1 MGSQVTPRTVWT
13 VAFHVLLVVGVLWLV
28 GQLWTVLTW
37 VLLGAFL
44 ALAAR
49 PVVQWMERHKV
60 RRGVAVLL
68 VGLGVLAL
76 GALGVMTVVPMLV
89 EQVQALVQAVP
100 GFIDR
105 LQHLGWVERLDERY
119 DLVAQLSAELRQR
132 LPGVAVPVLGLVRDM
147 LWRVVGTVTVVVLA
161 VFFLLFGGELFNK
174 ALLWVRPSE
183 REHWRELALRM
194 HRGVGGYVAGVFII
208 ASIGGVVT
216 GVTLALL
223 GVPYFLPLA
232 LLMALLGLIPFLGAW
247 LGGIL
252 VVGTTF
258 ASAGARP
265 GLIALAVYFLYQ
277 QVENHLLQPLIQRHT
292 LKMNPLLIALV
303 MLGSTGLAGIVGA
316 LLALPVAGAVQV
328 FLQDRLARRQA
339 QWGERPVRPKPSS
352 PAAQEP
358 RRPAA
363 RPHPPSRPAPEPPAA
378 SPR

>member
-1 MGSQVTPRTVWT
+1 VGSRSQVTPRTVWT

-28 GQLWTVLTW
+28 DQLWPVLSW
-37 VLLGAFL
+37 VLLAAFL
-44 ALAAR
+44 ALAAW
-49 PVVQWMERHKV
+49 PVVQWLERHKV

-76 GALGVMTVVPMLV
+76 GTLLVVTVVPMLV

-105 LQHLGWVERLDERY
+105 LQHQRWVERLDERY
-119 DLVAQLSAELRQR
+119 DLLAQLSAELRQR
-132 LPGVAVPVLGLVRDM
+132 LPGIAVPVLGLVTGL
-147 LWRVVGTVTVVVLA
+147 LWRLVGTVTVVVLA

-174 ALLWVRPSE
+174 ALLWVRPAE
-183 REHWRELALRM
+183 REHWRELGVRM
-194 HRGVGGYVAGVFII
+194 HRSVGGYVAGVFII

-216 GVTLALL
+216 GVTMALL

-232 LLMALLGLIPFLGAW
+232 LLMALLGLIPFVGAW

-258 ASAGARP
+258 ASAGVRP

-277 QVENHLLQPLIQRHT
+277 QAENHLLQPLIQRHT

-339 QWGERPVRPKPSS
+339 QWGEPPARPSP

-358 RRPAA
+358 RRPAVEP
-363 RPHPPSRPAPEPPAA
+363 RPPSRPAREPPVTP
-378 SPR
+378 SG

>member
-28 GQLWTVLTW
+28 GQLWTVLSW

-44 ALAAR
+44 ALAAW
-49 PVVQWMERHKV
+49 PVVQWLERHKV

-68 VGLGVLAL
+68 VGLCVLAL
-76 GALGVMTVVPMLV
+76 GTMLVVTVVPMLV

-105 LQHLGWVERLDERY
+105 LQHLGWVERLNERY

-132 LPGVAVPVLGLVRDM
+132 LPSVAVPVLGLLTDL

-161 VFFLLFGGELFNK
+161 VFFLLFGGELFDK
-174 ALLWVRPSE
+174 ALLWVRPAE
-183 REHWRELALRM
+183 REHWRELAVRM
-194 HRGVGGYVAGVFII
+194 HRSVGGYVAGVFII

-216 GVTLALL
+216 GVTMALL

-232 LLMALLGLIPFLGAW
+232 LLMALLGLIPFVGAW

-258 ASAGARP
+258 ASAGVRP

-277 QVENHLLQPLIQRHT
+277 QTENHLLQPLIQRHT

-339 QWGERPVRPKPSS
+339 RWGEHPAPPKPS
-352 PAAQEP
+352 PPVAQEP
-358 RRPAA
+358 RGPAVKPLPQRRPAQ
-363 RPHPPSRPAPEPPAA
+363 EPPAA
-378 SPR
+378 PRG